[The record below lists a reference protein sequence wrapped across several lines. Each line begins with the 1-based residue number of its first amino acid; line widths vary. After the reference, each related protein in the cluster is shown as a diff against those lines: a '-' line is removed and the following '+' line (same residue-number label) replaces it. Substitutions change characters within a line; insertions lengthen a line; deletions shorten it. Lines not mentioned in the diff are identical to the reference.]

1 MPCFYSLDISCAWG
15 LLTHGTFKINVCI
28 VFFEFGKNNEPFYF
42 SAPPFFFS
50 YMSIRL
56 FEVFVYFTDVL
67 FHFFF
72 SPCFLLLVAG
82 GVSSNL
88 LIFLLQTVLGTLCP
102 LRKYYILALWTVCGL
117 NSLMYTLVSGVSTLF
132 VFPSPVFDTFI
143 HTYAVLSTLPSTLG
157 RNIKGVY

>member
-72 SPCFLLLVAG
+72 LPMFPSASCWWCFFKFTYFSSANCFG
-82 GVSSNL
+82 YSVSS
-88 LIFLLQTVLGTLCP
+88 QEVLHFSLMNS
-102 LRKYYILALWTVCGL
+102 LWSQQPYVYLGEWCVYTVC
-117 NSLMYTLVSGVSTLF
+117 VSFSCF
-132 VFPSPVFDTFI
+132 
-143 HTYAVLSTLPSTLG
+143 
-157 RNIKGVY
+157 

>member
-1 MPCFYSLDISCAWG
+1 MYSFLWIWKKIMNHFIFLLLLSFSATWVLDFLKFSSI
-15 LLTHGTFKINVCI
+15 LLM
-28 VFFEFGKNNEPFYF
+28 FYF
-42 SAPPFFFS
+42 IF
-50 YMSIRL
+50 
-56 FEVFVYFTDVL
+56 
-67 FHFFF
+67 FFF
-72 SPCFLLLVAG
+72 SPCFLLRVAG

-143 HTYAVLSTLPSTLG
+143 HTYAVLSTLPSTSG